1 MCERMCA
8 KQIDTLVYSIG
19 DSVIQA
25 CGFCNPRRG
34 QRKRSSSTTGSVGE
48 EGGAETLFSVLFTPP
63 PSFYCPWG
71 DTTAAAGRAPA
82 LNGGTVAVVRGAV
95 QRSASGALLLKQ
107 DAAALLQLP
116 GRSASSSG
124 N

>member
-63 PSFYCPWG
+63 PPPSI
-71 DTTAAAGRAPA
+71 A
-82 LNGGTVAVVRGAV
+82 LGETQQLQQAERRPLMEAQWLLFVVPCRDLPVVRCC
-95 QRSASGALLLKQ
+95 
-107 DAAALLQLP
+107 
-116 GRSASSSG
+116 
-124 N
+124 